1 MIIEQDSRGLTI
13 VRLDYRAIR
22 CVWAWNLSSMILRYA
37 DARGQ
42 PVTVQN
48 FC

>member
-1 MIIEQDSRGLTI
+1 MIMEQDSGGLT
-13 VRLDYRAIR
+13 VVPLDYRAIR

-37 DARGQ
+37 DARCQ